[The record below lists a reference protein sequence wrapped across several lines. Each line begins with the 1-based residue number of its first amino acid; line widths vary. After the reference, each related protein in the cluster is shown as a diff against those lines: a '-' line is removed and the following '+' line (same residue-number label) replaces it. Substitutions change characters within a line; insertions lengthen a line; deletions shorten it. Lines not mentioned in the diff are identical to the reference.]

1 MASLRA
7 EARTLGFFLVWA
19 VVFADVG
26 TSAYYTPAILYQR
39 VGTHAALFVDLTFVV
54 FVLLCIK
61 YVEVAIRYPEGGGV
75 VTVATHAIHPV
86 AGLLGGLFIL
96 VDYFLTAGLSATS
109 GVIYLSV
116 VFNALTPVILIA
128 SIAALTALGLLNL
141 IGIKASAEVTAT
153 LAILAAAGQLA
164 VIFAVLARF
173 GPGELWSDLPRMFSG
188 PPLTPVRILTG
199 YAGAFL
205 AFSGLESISQ
215 LAPAIQ
221 EPRKQVARKAMTLV
235 VLSLLVTSPLLTL
248 WSTTLLKP
256 GFDPNQGVSLLGGL
270 AAGPALQDA
279 VAISGALLLIFACN
293 TALIGSYHV
302 FIALS
307 RLRFLPRALQATNRW
322 RGTPHWSIIT
332 ATLIPMLIV
341 IVAGASTEILGSL
354 FAFGLLGAFSVTSI
368 SLDIVRWHDL
378 QRPRRRSPAG
388 RVTMPM
394 FVVGVATTVLVVIPW
409 LTNLVAKP
417 AATAFGGSLVL
428 AGAIVAFI
436 TRSVE
441 RRRGRYAVFP
451 QLVRPGRPLVL
462 LRRGRRLQTVAVL
475 AFVPADPSR
484 RDDVIA
490 RAMTAARGRAVT
502 FVYEGQVPARRAS
515 RAFEILDP
523 YQDDRD
529 AQAAFQ
535 ETEVVARQHRMRA
548 NYIYVPPG
556 EDPDAE
562 SRLVEELRPESV
574 IRAG

>member
-26 TSAYYTPAILYQR
+26 SSVYYTPGILYQR

-75 VTVATHAIHPV
+75 VTVATHAIHPF

-116 VFNALTPVILIA
+116 IFKVLTPFILVA
-128 SIAALTALGLLNL
+128 GIAALLALGFLNL
-141 IGIKASAEVTAT
+141 IGIKASAQVTAT
-153 LAILAAAGQLA
+153 LAVAAAAGQLA
-164 VIFAVLARF
+164 VVFAVLARF
-173 GPGELWSDLPRMFSG
+173 GPGELWSSLPLVLTG
-188 PPLTPVRILTG
+188 PPLNPVRILTG

-215 LAPAIQ
+215 LAPAIE
-221 EPRKQVARKAMTLV
+221 EPRKQVARRAMTLV

-248 WSTTLLKP
+248 WSTTLLQP

-270 AAGPALQDA
+270 AAGPILQDA
-279 VAISGALLLIFACN
+279 VAISGALLLVFACN

-322 RGTPHWSIIT
+322 RGTPHWSIIA

-341 IVAGASTEILGSL
+341 VVAGANTETLGGL
-354 FAFGLLGAFSVTSI
+354 FAFGLLGAFSITCL

-378 QRPRRRSPAG
+378 RKPRRRSPAG

-394 FVVGVATTVLVVIPW
+394 FIVGVATTVLVFIPW

-417 AATAFGGSLVL
+417 AATAFGGSLVMIGV
-428 AGAIVAFI
+428 AVAFV
-436 TRSVE
+436 TRRLE
-441 RRRGRYAVFP
+441 RRRGRFAIFP
-451 QLVRPGRPLVL
+451 QLVRPGRPMVL
-462 LRRGRRLQTVAVL
+462 LRQGRRLQPVAVM
-475 AFVPADPSR
+475 AFVPADPDR
-484 RDDVIA
+484 RADVIA
-490 RAMTAARGRAVT
+490 QAMAAARGRPVT
-502 FVYEGQVPARRAS
+502 FVYQGGVPARRAS
-515 RAFEILDP
+515 RPFEILDP
-523 YQDDRD
+523 YHDDRD

-535 ETEVVARQHRMRA
+535 ETEAVARQHRIRA
-548 NYIYVPPG
+548 NYIYAPPG
-556 EDPDAE
+556 EDPDVE
-562 SRLVEELRPESV
+562 SRLVEELKPESV
-574 IRAG
+574 VRAS

>member
-7 EARTLGFFLVWA
+7 EARTLGFLLVWA

-26 TSAYYTPAILYQR
+26 SSVYYTPGILYQR
-39 VGTHAALFVDLTFVV
+39 VGAHAALFVDLTFVV

-75 VTVATHAIHPV
+75 VTVATHAIHPL

-116 VFNALTPVILIA
+116 IFKVLTPLILIA
-128 SIAALTALGLLNL
+128 SIAALIALGLLNL
-141 IGIKASAEVTAT
+141 IGIKASAEVTAA
-153 LAILAAAGQLA
+153 LAVLAAAGQLA
-164 VIFAVLARF
+164 VIVAVLARF
-173 GPGELWSDLPRMFSG
+173 GPAELWSSLPLMLTG

-221 EPRKQVARKAMTLV
+221 EPRKQVARRAMTLV

-270 AAGPALQDA
+270 AAGPSLQDA
-279 VAISGALLLIFACN
+279 VAISGALLLVFACN
-293 TALIGSYHV
+293 TALIGCYHV

-322 RGTPHWSIIT
+322 RRTPHWSIIT
-332 ATLIPMLIV
+332 ATLVPMLIV
-341 IVAGASTEILGSL
+341 IIAGASTEKLGGL
-354 FAFGLLGAFSVTSI
+354 FAFGLLGAFSITCL
-368 SLDIVRWHDL
+368 SLDIVRWHDM
-378 QRPRRRSPAG
+378 RKPRRRSPAG

-417 AATAFGGSLVL
+417 AATAFGGGLV
-428 AGAIVAFI
+428 AIGLGVAFV
-436 TRSVE
+436 TRRLE
-441 RRRGRYAVFP
+441 RRRGRYAIFP

-462 LRRGRRLQTVAVL
+462 LRRGRRLQSVAVM
-475 AFVPADPSR
+475 AFLPADPQRQADIIS
-484 RDDVIA
+484 
-490 RAMTAARGRAVT
+490 RAMAAARGRPAT
-502 FVYEGQVPARRAS
+502 FVYQGQVPARRTS

-535 ETEVVARQHRMRA
+535 QTEAVARKHRIRA
-548 NYIYVPPG
+548 NYIYVPPD
-556 EDPDAE
+556 EEPDAP
-562 SRLVEELRPESV
+562 SRLIEELKPETLIAV
-574 IRAG
+574 A